1 MINLKKDFE
10 CMRDA
15 NGWQLNHYYNGF
27 DKNKNPKRSFNK
39 SYYANFGQVIRAVID
54 IEAGKCESMEELLSL
69 LKKAYSGAIITEKV
83 KGAEND

>member
-15 NGWQLNHYYNGF
+15 NGWQLNSYYNGF

-83 KGAEND
+83 KSDD

>member
-10 CMRDA
+10 CIRDA
-15 NGWQLNHYYNGF
+15 NGWQLNSYYNGF

-69 LKKAYSGAIITEKV
+69 LKKANNGAIITEKV
-83 KGAEND
+83 KSDD